1 MSSKYEKTAF
11 VVICR
16 DGPNGAVVRAAQNAA
31 HLAYIETVMD
41 ELNVAG
47 PLYPNGVDNV
57 GVGATQGGDGSGPI
71 GSLYCLHTK
80 SLARAREIIE
90 NDPYVKHG
98 AFASIEY
105 FPHLPAAGRYIGGKI
120 W

>member
-16 DGPNGAVVRAAQNAA
+16 DGPMGAWVRSTYTPE
-31 HLAYIETVMD
+31 HLTYIETVMD

-47 PLYPNGVDNV
+47 PLYDNG
-57 GVGATQGGDGSGPI
+57 GAPV
-71 GSLYCLHTK
+71 GSLYCLQTK
-80 SLARAREIIE
+80 SLERARHIIE
-90 NDPYVKHG
+90 NDPYVRHG
-98 AFASIEY
+98 AFSSIEY
-105 FPHLPAAGRYIGGKI
+105 FPHLPAAGRYIGGKV

>member
-1 MSSKYEKTAF
+1 MSTRTEKTAF

-16 DGPNGAVVRAAQNAA
+16 DGPNGAAMRAAHTAE

-47 PLYPNGVDNV
+47 PLFDN
-57 GVGATQGGDGSGPI
+57 GGDTPV
-71 GSLYCLHTK
+71 GSLYCLHTR

-98 AFASIEY
+98 VFASVEY
-105 FPHLPAAGRYIGGKI
+105 FPHVPAAGRYIGGKI

>member
-1 MSSKYEKTAF
+1 MSPKLEKTAF

-16 DGPNGAVVRAAQNAA
+16 DGPNGALVRTAHTAD

-47 PLYPNGVDNV
+47 PLYDNGAD
-57 GVGATQGGDGSGPI
+57 GAGSAPV
-71 GSLYCLHTK
+71 GSLYCLHTR
-80 SLARAREIIE
+80 SLARAKEIIE

-105 FPHLPAAGRYIGGKI
+105 FPHLPAAGRYIGGKV

>member
-1 MSSKYEKTAF
+1 MSSKFEKTAY

-16 DGPNGAVVRAAQNAA
+16 DGPNGPHVRAARTAE
-31 HLAYIETVMD
+31 HLAYIDTVMD

-47 PLYPNGVDNV
+47 PLYDDDGNGPV
-57 GVGATQGGDGSGPI
+57 

-80 SLARAREIIE
+80 SLKRAREIIG
-90 NDPYVKHG
+90 NDPYVRHG
-98 AFASIEY
+98 AFDSIEY
-105 FPHLPAAGRYIGGKI
+105 FPFLPAAGRYIGGKI

>member
-1 MSSKYEKTAF
+1 MSTRYEKTAF

-16 DGPNGAVVRAAQNAA
+16 DGPNGAAVRAAHTPE

-47 PLYPNGVDNV
+47 PLYE
-57 GVGATQGGDGSGPI
+57 DGSDAPV
-71 GSLYCLHTK
+71 GSLYCLHTP

-90 NDPYVKHG
+90 NDPYVRHG
-98 AFASIEY
+98 AFASVEY
-105 FPHLPAAGRYIGGKI
+105 FPHVPAAGRYIGGKI

>member
-1 MSSKYEKTAF
+1 MSSQYEKTAY

-16 DGPNGAVVRAAQNAA
+16 DGPNGAMVRATQTPA
-31 HLAYIETVMD
+31 HLQYIETVMD

-47 PLYPNGVDNV
+47 PLYDNGGQAPV
-57 GVGATQGGDGSGPI
+57 

-80 SLARAREIIE
+80 SLVRAREIIE

-98 AFASIEY
+98 AFESIEF
-105 FPHLPAAGRYIGGKI
+105 FPYLPAAGRYIGGKV